1 MADGQQWLSAVFFS
15 LYAKKRKVKGNLRK
29 HLLLLAFRVIY
40 RLPKEKGVA
49 EFGDSDKGRK
59 QQTEAK
65 T

>member
-1 MADGQQWLSAVFFS
+1 MAVSRIFFLLCQGKKGERYRR
-15 LYAKKRKVKGNLRK
+15 LY
-29 HLLLLAFRVIY
+29 LLLLAFRVIY

-49 EFGDSDKGRK
+49 KLGDSDKGRK

>member
-1 MADGQQWLSAVFFS
+1 M
-15 LYAKKRKVKGNLRK
+15 Y
-29 HLLLLAFRVIY
+29 LLLLAFRVIY